1 MAIQLSH
8 IDHFV
13 LTVADLERTCA
24 FYEKTLGMRRE
35 EFKPGRI
42 ALYFGT
48 CKINLHPAKNVVADQ
63 LPQNPTAGSADLC
76 LIAETPIDDIV
87 SHLKDCNVEIR
98 EGPSMRSGATGPIL
112 SVYFYYT
119 DNNLIEVSNQ
129 L

>member
-1 MAIQLSH
+1 MTIKLSH

-13 LTVADLERTCA
+13 LTVADIERTCA
-24 FYEKTLGMRRE
+24 FYEKTLGMRRD

-48 CKINLHPAKNVVADQ
+48 CKINLHPAENKVADQ
-63 LPQNPTAGSADLC
+63 LPRNPTPGSADLC
-76 LIAETPIDDIV
+76 LIAETPVDKIAAN
-87 SHLKDCNVEIR
+87 LKACDVAIR

-112 SVYFYYT
+112 SVYFY
-119 DNNLIEVSNQ
+119 DPDDNLIEVSNQ